1 MVPAQLLGLG
11 DQIGSLGE
19 GKLGNLQILTGD
31 PLQATTWVET
41 VVLEGQVVYERSK
54 DPRLQYLFEAEK
66 AKASK
71 AAGPEKK
78 EPEKKEP
85 EKKDGDKK
93 DGAEPAKAEPA
104 KAEGGK
110 QDAPKSGG
118 DGREVR

>member
-1 MVPAQLLGLG
+1 MAPAQLLGLG

-71 AAGPEKK
+71 AAGPEKNGS
-78 EPEKKEP
+78 EKKET
-85 EKKDGDKK
+85 DKK